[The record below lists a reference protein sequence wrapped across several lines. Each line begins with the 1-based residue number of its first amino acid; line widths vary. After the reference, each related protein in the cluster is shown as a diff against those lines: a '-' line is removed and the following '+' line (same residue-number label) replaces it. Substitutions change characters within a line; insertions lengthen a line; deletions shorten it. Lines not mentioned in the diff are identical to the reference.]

1 MENLLLREV
10 DQRNITMGVTVK
22 NNNGV
27 VMTAK
32 FRKEQQSRHGISY
45 SRNLACA
52 EVLGR
57 CDWLSYGSFH
67 VIATINFR
75 VHHTDKSRETT
86 PLTSQNIRL
95 QNWVKYK
102 SCCLA
107 GLLCSFRVIVGN
119 ICSFIRVHTVF
130 A

>member
-1 MENLLLREV
+1 
-10 DQRNITMGVTVK
+10 MGVTVK

-27 VMTAK
+27 VMTAEGTAVTA
-32 FRKEQQSRHGISY
+32 RDNGLRISY

-52 EVLGR
+52 EVLGH

-75 VHHTDKSRETT
+75 VRHTDKSRETT
-86 PLTSQNIRL
+86 ALTSQNIRL

-102 SCCLA
+102 SCWP
-107 GLLCSFRVIVGN
+107 
-119 ICSFIRVHTVF
+119 TM
-130 A
+130 